1 MSIIKHAII
10 SAAGMGTRIGL
21 NMPKCLLKFDG
32 VSIIEH
38 QLNLL
43 KDIEDIRIVVGF
55 MEESVIKVA
64 RNVRKDIVFVRN
76 PNYQTTSNTH
86 SISLATKSLNK
97 PTILIDGDLLIN
109 KENFSKFTNQYDGKN
124 PLVGITKSNTDNAVY
139 VETDKRNEIIKFDPH
154 KKSEYEWS
162 GVACVNNIKIS
173 DEVPF
178 LYQILAKHL
187 PLKSGYI
194 ECSEIDT
201 PDDLN
206 RAQNLKHRY
215 FD

>member
-86 SISLATKSLNK
+86 GISLATKSLNK

-154 KKSEYEWS
+154 KKVNTS
-162 GVACVNNIKIS
+162 GLESRV
-173 DEVPF
+173 
-178 LYQILAKHL
+178 
-187 PLKSGYI
+187 
-194 ECSEIDT
+194 
-201 PDDLN
+201 
-206 RAQNLKHRY
+206 
-215 FD
+215 